1 MAPVTEDEAAAA
13 AERIFERLAESGG
26 LLQQHDH
33 QLQRQLR
40 LHFRRMP
47 ARYLVDMCGGK
58 AEEVLIHL
66 QLLADC
72 ADPANRPVV
81 HARFL
86 LTIPSSSSSSI
97 LSALVSEVGLNI
109 REAHVYST
117 LDAFSLSVFLVD
129 GWNKEEAGGLLKAIK
144 EKVGRAAHCI
154 IFVELGLDRQIEIL
168 YFKPSGRRRLL
179 QTPIGGRRPE
189 PAPPPRTAAI
199 NTRPPRAR
207 ARRGAEGEMEME
219 AEDWGESSS
228 PPRPHPEA
236 DMVNKE
242 KDPEEMKRKLKERIL
257 ELEKE
262 EVPLPDDA
270 SAFVHHLSRLPKR
283 YLFDLGV
290 DRVDD
295 VLLHWRILTHCA
307 HPQNRPVFHARFQ
320 KSIPLPDSDFDPCQ
334 RLMEDLSL
342 ERRRRNDT
350 GDNTGSM
357 SISSRYPKTKLIHE
371 IIFSSLDKPKLLS
384 RLTLLLSE
392 VGLNIR
398 EAHVYSTTDGFCLD
412 VFVVD
417 GWDTEETDDLIIKI
431 KEALYRG
438 TYNGLDVAVKILR
451 DSHFNNPS
459 VNHENVLQFYGACT
473 RPQKYCIVTEYMP
486 GGNLYDFLHKQNNV
500 LDLLTILRIAISISK
515 GMNYL
520 HQNNIIHR
528 DLKTANLLMGYHQ
541 VVKIADF
548 GVARQG
554 NQEGQMTAETGT
566 YRWMAPEIINHKP
579 YDNKADV
586 FSFAIVLWELV
597 PYDNM
602 TPLQAALGVRQ
613 GFRLEIPSSVNP
625 RLSKLIQR
633 CWDEDPDV
641 RPRLSSNLKTSYSMP
656 RQTAGEPVGV
666 LELRYRRNH
675 LDRVSYQRDERIW
688 GLGFVVREERRSSDA
703 VELGK
708 NTDKVESGKG
718 NMASARR
725 DQVNGNG
732 DGQSY
737 ANHRLLRQAALTKI
751 KSTASEEAPIKLDRH
766 PLTTDELNH
775 ARSGDCSSKEP
786 VGVDS
791 PRRGRE
797 TTAPEYGDAAMLRKT
812 RTREESEND

>member
-1 MAPVTEDEAAAA
+1 
-13 AERIFERLAESGG
+13 
-26 LLQQHDH
+26 
-33 QLQRQLR
+33 
-40 LHFRRMP
+40 
-47 ARYLVDMCGGK
+47 
-58 AEEVLIHL
+58 
-66 QLLADC
+66 
-72 ADPANRPVV
+72 
-81 HARFL
+81 
-86 LTIPSSSSSSI
+86 
-97 LSALVSEVGLNI
+97 
-109 REAHVYST
+109 
-117 LDAFSLSVFLVD
+117 
-129 GWNKEEAGGLLKAIK
+129 
-144 EKVGRAAHCI
+144 
-154 IFVELGLDRQIEIL
+154 
-168 YFKPSGRRRLL
+168 
-179 QTPIGGRRPE
+179 
-189 PAPPPRTAAI
+189 
-199 NTRPPRAR
+199 
-207 ARRGAEGEMEME
+207 ME

-431 KEALYRG
+431 KEAL
-438 TYNGLDVAVKILR
+438 
-451 DSHFNNPS
+451 SHKNRFSFQQS
-459 VNHENVLQFYGACT
+459 V
-473 RPQKYCIVTEYMP
+473 RKYMP

-675 LDRVSYQRDERIW
+675 LDRVSYQR
-688 GLGFVVREERRSSDA
+688 
-703 VELGK
+703 
-708 NTDKVESGKG
+708 TP
-718 NMASARR
+718 ASARR

-786 VGVDS
+786 VGVAS

-797 TTAPEYGDAAMLRKT
+797 TTAPEYGDAAVLRKT

>member
-1 MAPVTEDEAAAA
+1 MAAAA

-86 LTIPSSSSSSI
+86 LTIPSSSSSSSI
-97 LSALVSEVGLNI
+97 VRVRVHEIVFVCLDKPKLLSQLSALVSEVGLNI

-431 KEALYRG
+431 KEAL
-438 TYNGLDVAVKILR
+438 
-451 DSHFNNPS
+451 SHKN
-459 VNHENVLQFYGACT
+459 
-473 RPQKYCIVTEYMP
+473 
-486 GGNLYDFLHKQNNV
+486 
-500 LDLLTILRIAISISK
+500 

-675 LDRVSYQRDERIW
+675 LDRVSYQR
-688 GLGFVVREERRSSDA
+688 LSCSFVFI
-703 VELGK
+703 LFGK
-708 NTDKVESGKG
+708 TG
-718 NMASARR
+718 
-725 DQVNGNG
+725 
-732 DGQSY
+732 
-737 ANHRLLRQAALTKI
+737 
-751 KSTASEEAPIKLDRH
+751 
-766 PLTTDELNH
+766 
-775 ARSGDCSSKEP
+775 
-786 VGVDS
+786 
-791 PRRGRE
+791 
-797 TTAPEYGDAAMLRKT
+797 
-812 RTREESEND
+812 

>member
-1 MAPVTEDEAAAA
+1 
-13 AERIFERLAESGG
+13 
-26 LLQQHDH
+26 
-33 QLQRQLR
+33 
-40 LHFRRMP
+40 
-47 ARYLVDMCGGK
+47 
-58 AEEVLIHL
+58 
-66 QLLADC
+66 
-72 ADPANRPVV
+72 
-81 HARFL
+81 
-86 LTIPSSSSSSI
+86 
-97 LSALVSEVGLNI
+97 
-109 REAHVYST
+109 
-117 LDAFSLSVFLVD
+117 
-129 GWNKEEAGGLLKAIK
+129 
-144 EKVGRAAHCI
+144 
-154 IFVELGLDRQIEIL
+154 
-168 YFKPSGRRRLL
+168 
-179 QTPIGGRRPE
+179 
-189 PAPPPRTAAI
+189 
-199 NTRPPRAR
+199 
-207 ARRGAEGEMEME
+207 MEME

-431 KEALYRG
+431 KEALSHKNASPSNSTNSSASTNQQKIAELQQQVGDSEIDWNLLTTGEKIATGSSADLYRG

-451 DSHFNNPS
+451 DSHFNNPSEVEFLQEILILRS

-597 PYDNM
+597 TLKVPYDNM

-641 RPRLSSNLKTSYSMP
+641 RPVF
-656 RQTAGEPVGV
+656 AEIVIE
-666 LELRYRRNH
+666 LEDILQHAQANSRGA
-675 LDRVSYQRDERIW
+675 S
-688 GLGFVVREERRSSDA
+688 RRSRA
-703 VELGK
+703 
-708 NTDKVESGKG
+708 
-718 NMASARR
+718 
-725 DQVNGNG
+725 
-732 DGQSY
+732 
-737 ANHRLLRQAALTKI
+737 KI
-751 KSTASEEAPIKLDRH
+751 QKK
-766 PLTTDELNH
+766 
-775 ARSGDCSSKEP
+775 
-786 VGVDS
+786 S
-791 PRRGRE
+791 PR
-797 TTAPEYGDAAMLRKT
+797 
-812 RTREESEND
+812 

>member
-1 MAPVTEDEAAAA
+1 
-13 AERIFERLAESGG
+13 
-26 LLQQHDH
+26 
-33 QLQRQLR
+33 
-40 LHFRRMP
+40 
-47 ARYLVDMCGGK
+47 
-58 AEEVLIHL
+58 
-66 QLLADC
+66 
-72 ADPANRPVV
+72 
-81 HARFL
+81 
-86 LTIPSSSSSSI
+86 
-97 LSALVSEVGLNI
+97 
-109 REAHVYST
+109 
-117 LDAFSLSVFLVD
+117 
-129 GWNKEEAGGLLKAIK
+129 
-144 EKVGRAAHCI
+144 
-154 IFVELGLDRQIEIL
+154 
-168 YFKPSGRRRLL
+168 
-179 QTPIGGRRPE
+179 
-189 PAPPPRTAAI
+189 
-199 NTRPPRAR
+199 
-207 ARRGAEGEMEME
+207 MEME
-219 AEDWGESSS
+219 GEDWGESSS
-228 PPRPHPEA
+228 PPHPEA

-242 KDPEEMKRKLKERIL
+242 KDPEEMKRKLRERIL

-320 KSIPLPDSDFDPCQ
+320 KSIPLQLQPDSDFDPCQ

-357 SISSRYPKTKLIHE
+357 SISSRYPKTKLLHE

-417 GWDTEETDDLIIKI
+417 GWHTEETDDLIIKI
-431 KEALYRG
+431 KEAL
-438 TYNGLDVAVKILR
+438 
-451 DSHFNNPS
+451 SHKNRFSFQQS
-459 VNHENVLQFYGACT
+459 V
-473 RPQKYCIVTEYMP
+473 RKYMP

-515 GMNYL
+515 GMDYL

-675 LDRVSYQRDERIW
+675 LDR
-688 GLGFVVREERRSSDA
+688 
-703 VELGK
+703 
-708 NTDKVESGKG
+708 
-718 NMASARR
+718 
-725 DQVNGNG
+725 
-732 DGQSY
+732 
-737 ANHRLLRQAALTKI
+737 ANL
-751 KSTASEEAPIKLDRH
+751 
-766 PLTTDELNH
+766 
-775 ARSGDCSSKEP
+775 
-786 VGVDS
+786 
-791 PRRGRE
+791 
-797 TTAPEYGDAAMLRKT
+797 
-812 RTREESEND
+812 

>member
-1 MAPVTEDEAAAA
+1 
-13 AERIFERLAESGG
+13 
-26 LLQQHDH
+26 
-33 QLQRQLR
+33 
-40 LHFRRMP
+40 
-47 ARYLVDMCGGK
+47 
-58 AEEVLIHL
+58 
-66 QLLADC
+66 
-72 ADPANRPVV
+72 
-81 HARFL
+81 
-86 LTIPSSSSSSI
+86 
-97 LSALVSEVGLNI
+97 
-109 REAHVYST
+109 
-117 LDAFSLSVFLVD
+117 
-129 GWNKEEAGGLLKAIK
+129 
-144 EKVGRAAHCI
+144 
-154 IFVELGLDRQIEIL
+154 
-168 YFKPSGRRRLL
+168 
-179 QTPIGGRRPE
+179 
-189 PAPPPRTAAI
+189 
-199 NTRPPRAR
+199 
-207 ARRGAEGEMEME
+207 ME

-431 KEALYRG
+431 KEALSHKNASPSNSTNSSASTNQQKIAELQQQVGDSEIDWNLLTTGEKIATGSSADLYRG

-613 GFRLEIPSSVNP
+613 
-625 RLSKLIQR
+625 
-633 CWDEDPDV
+633 
-641 RPRLSSNLKTSYSMP
+641 RLSSNLKTSYSMP

-675 LDRVSYQRDERIW
+675 LDRVSYQR
-688 GLGFVVREERRSSDA
+688 
-703 VELGK
+703 
-708 NTDKVESGKG
+708 TP
-718 NMASARR
+718 ASARR

-786 VGVDS
+786 VGVAS

-797 TTAPEYGDAAMLRKT
+797 TTAPEYGDAAVLRKT

>member
-13 AERIFERLAESGG
+13 AERIYERLAESGG
-26 LLQQHDH
+26 LLQEHDH

-86 LTIPSSSSSSI
+86 LTIPSSSSSSSSSI
-97 LSALVSEVGLNI
+97 VRVHVHEIVFVCLDKPKLLSQLSALVSEVGLNI

-168 YFKPSGRRRLL
+168 WSS
-179 QTPIGGRRPE
+179 
-189 PAPPPRTAAI
+189 
-199 NTRPPRAR
+199 
-207 ARRGAEGEMEME
+207 
-219 AEDWGESSS
+219 SSS
-228 PPRPHPEA
+228 P
-236 DMVNKE
+236 N
-242 KDPEEMKRKLKERIL
+242 
-257 ELEKE
+257 
-262 EVPLPDDA
+262 
-270 SAFVHHLSRLPKR
+270 SN
-283 YLFDLGV
+283 
-290 DRVDD
+290 RVDD

-431 KEALYRG
+431 KEALSHKNASPSNSTNSSASTNQQKIAELQQQVGDSEIDWNLLTTGEKIATGSSADLYRG

-566 YRWMAPEIINHKP
+566 YRWMAPE
-579 YDNKADV
+579 
-586 FSFAIVLWELV
+586 V

-675 LDRVSYQRDERIW
+675 LDRVSYQR
-688 GLGFVVREERRSSDA
+688 
-703 VELGK
+703 
-708 NTDKVESGKG
+708 TP
-718 NMASARR
+718 ASARR

-775 ARSGDCSSKEP
+775 ARSGDCLSKEP
-786 VGVDS
+786 VGVAS

-797 TTAPEYGDAAMLRKT
+797 TTAPEYGDAVVLRKT